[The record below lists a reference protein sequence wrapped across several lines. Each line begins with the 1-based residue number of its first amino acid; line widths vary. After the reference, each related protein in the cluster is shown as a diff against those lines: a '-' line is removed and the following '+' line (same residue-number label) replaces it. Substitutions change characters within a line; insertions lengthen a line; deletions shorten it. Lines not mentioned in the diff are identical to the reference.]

1 MSQSMNMSQNQRQTQ
16 TQILAPQM
24 RQALRM
30 LEQTALELRSEL
42 QQQMWENPV
51 IEEVRSSIERTI
63 SSELP
68 EEHVSDEISSKELD
82 FTPTGTAAERTLSA
96 DDADRD
102 YYLQN
107 MENFSATSDNGA
119 VDPDALSRRQTMFDR
134 QVKSE
139 TLQEHL
145 QNQIPLSDISDKNLQ
160 LAEILVEYIDDD
172 GYFRGSIPDIMMVSG
187 ATEKCIL
194 RTLAQISKLDP
205 VGCGGRNLRE
215 CLLFQMEK
223 LDDSPWEDEV
233 RKLITHHLEDIAS
246 HREGLICAKL
256 GISPSEYQK
265 VLSELR
271 QLDPKPGSRFSQ
283 NADSSI
289 YVRPEIFLNKTDS
302 GKWKVRVTDRDI
314 PDIRISKKYRSMLE
328 DPNCT
333 VETKKFIREK
343 IRSAE
348 QLIESIEER
357 QETIKKIAQ
366 AIVDRQIDVFE
377 NKSLAS
383 LKPLTME
390 QIAQKTD
397 VHNATVSRTVRGKY
411 MSTPLGVIELRK
423 FFTAGLT
430 TNSGETVSNIAVKN
444 RIRTIIEEE
453 DKRSPLSDDAISRQ
467 LKTQGIKCERRTVAK
482 YRESLGI
489 SGATKRK
496 IK

>member
-1 MSQSMNMSQNQRQTQ
+1 MSQNQRQVQ
-16 TQILAPQM
+16 TQVLAPQM

-30 LEQTALELRSEL
+30 LELTALDLRTEL
-42 QQQMWENPV
+42 QQQMWTNPV
-51 IEEVRSSIERTI
+51 IEDVGSSMERNLST
-63 SSELP
+63 ELP
-68 EEHVSDEISSKELD
+68 EEHVSDEISSRELD
-82 FTPTGTAAERTLSA
+82 FTPEGTAAERMLSA

-107 MENFSATSDNGA
+107 LENFTATSDNGA
-119 VDPDALSRRQTMFDR
+119 YDPDVQSRRQAMFDK
-134 QVKSE
+134 QVKTE

-145 QNQIPLSDISDKNLQ
+145 QNQITLSNIPEEDLA

-187 ATEKCIL
+187 ATEARIL
-194 RTLAQISKLDP
+194 DTLSNISKFDP

-215 CLLFQMEK
+215 CLLFQMDK

-233 RKLITHHLEDIAS
+233 RKLIDRHLEDIAS
-246 HREGLICAKL
+246 HREALICSKL
-256 GISPSEYQK
+256 GIDSSEYGK

-271 QLDPKPGSRFSQ
+271 KLNPKPGNGFSKR
-283 NADSSI
+283 ADASI
-289 YVRPEIFLNKTDS
+289 YVRPEIFLSKTDS
-302 GKWKVRVTDRDI
+302 GKWVVSVTDRDI
-314 PDIRISKKYRSMLE
+314 PDIHISKKYISMLE
-328 DPNCT
+328 DPNCS
-333 VETKKFIREK
+333 VEAKKFIREK
-343 IRSAE
+343 IRAAE

-366 AIVDRQIDVFE
+366 AIVDHQTDVFE
-377 NKSLAS
+377 AKSLAS

-430 TNSGETVSNIAVKN
+430 TNSGETVSNMAVKE
-444 RIRTIIEEE
+444 RIRKIIDEE
-453 DKRSPLSDDAISRQ
+453 DRKQPLSDDAISKQ
-467 LKTQGIKCERRTVAK
+467 LKSCGIKCERRTVAK

-489 SGATKRK
+489 PGATKRR

>member
-1 MSQSMNMSQNQRQTQ
+1 MSQSINMSQNQRQVQ
-16 TQILAPQM
+16 TQVLAPQM

-30 LEQTALELRSEL
+30 LELTALDLRTEL
-42 QQQMWENPV
+42 QQQMWNNPV
-51 IEEVRSSIERTI
+51 IEDVKSPIERNL

-68 EEHVSDEISSKELD
+68 EEHVSDEISSQELD
-82 FTPTGTAAERTLSA
+82 FTPSGTAAERTLSA

-107 MENFSATSDNGA
+107 LENFTVTSDSGSI
-119 VDPDALSRRQTMFDR
+119 DPDVQSRRQAMFDR

-145 QNQIPLSDISDKNLQ
+145 QNQITLSDIPEEDLM

-172 GYFRGSIPDIMMVSG
+172 GYFRGSIPDIVMVSG
-187 ATEKCIL
+187 ATEAQIL
-194 RTLAQISKLDP
+194 NTLSRISKLDP
-205 VGCGGRNLRE
+205 VGCGGRDLRE
-215 CLLFQMEK
+215 CLLFQMDK

-233 RKLITHHLEDIAS
+233 RMLIDRHLEDIAS
-246 HREGLICAKL
+246 HREALICSQL
-256 GISPSEYQK
+256 RIEPSDYPK

-271 QLDPKPGSRFSQ
+271 KLNPKPGSGFSKS
-283 NADSSI
+283 ADVSI
-289 YVRPEIFLNKTDS
+289 YVRPEIFLSKTDS
-302 GKWKVRVTDRDI
+302 GEWKVRVTDRDI
-314 PDIRISKKYRSMLE
+314 PDIHISKKYIAMLE
-328 DPNCT
+328 DPNCS
-333 VETKKFIREK
+333 VEAKKFIREK
-343 IRSAE
+343 IRAAE
-348 QLIESIEER
+348 QLIEAIEER

-366 AIVDRQIDVFE
+366 AIVDRQTDVFE

-390 QIAQKTD
+390 QIAQKTE

-430 TNSGETVSNIAVKN
+430 TNSGETVSNMAVKE
-444 RIRTIIEEE
+444 RIRQIIDEE
-453 DKRSPLSDDAISRQ
+453 DRKQPLSDDAISKQ
-467 LKTQGIKCERRTVAK
+467 LKSLGIKCERRTVAK

-489 SGATKRK
+489 PGATKRR